1 MKTEFFK
8 MRSGD
13 LIPNIA
19 FGTWQITNEDACRCV
34 NEALEVGYI
43 HIDTANAYENEKGV
57 GEAIRNCGIAREKLF
72 ITTKVPAE
80 MKTYEEAKK
89 SIEESY
95 KNLGLEYIDLLL
107 IHAPK
112 PWDEMHGGSPKKY
125 LAENVE
131 VWKALCEAKANGW
144 VKHIGVSNFNIE
156 DLQNIFNHSN
166 EIPEVNQIR
175 VHVGHVPDQIIDFCN
190 KNGIVVEAY
199 SPNATGRLMKHP
211 TLLKIAQAHNVTP
224 TQAAIRFDLQL
235 GLLPLPKTTHKEY
248 MIQNSSLDFVLTDAE
263 MQELLSIKDDEQNKL
278 P

>member
-1 MKTEFFK
+1 MKTEYMK
-8 MRSGD
+8 LRSGA
-13 LIPNIA
+13 LIPNLA
-19 FGTWQITNEDACRCV
+19 FGTWQISNEDACRCV
-34 NEALEVGYI
+34 TEALEVGYT
-43 HIDTANAYENEKGV
+43 HIDTANAYENEVGV
-57 GEAIRNCGIAREKLF
+57 GKAIKASGIARENLF

-80 MKTYEEAKK
+80 RKCYDCAMK

-95 KNLGLEYIDLLL
+95 KNLGLDYIDLLL

-131 VWKALCEAKANGW
+131 VWKALCEAKKNGW

-156 DLQNIFNHSN
+156 DLQNLFDHST
-166 EIPEVNQIR
+166 EIPEANQIR

-199 SPNATGRLMKHP
+199 SPNATGRLLKHP
-211 TLLKIAQAHNVTP
+211 VLTEIAQAHNVTV
-224 TQAAIRFDLQL
+224 TQAAIKFDMQL
-235 GLLPLPKTTHKEY
+235 GLLPLPKTTHKEF
-248 MIQNSSLDFVLTDAE
+248 MIQNSAMDFALSTEE
-263 MQELLSIKDDEQNKL
+263 MNRLLAIKDDEQNKL

>member
-1 MKTEFFK
+1 MKTDFFK
-8 MRSGD
+8 MRSGA
-13 LIPNIA
+13 LIPNLA
-19 FGTWQITNEDACRCV
+19 FGTWQITNEDAARCV

-57 GEAIRNCGIAREKLF
+57 GEAIRACKIARESLF

-80 MKTYEEAKK
+80 MKTYEDAKK

-131 VWKALCEAKANGW
+131 VWKALCEAKAKGW

-156 DLQNIFNHSN
+156 DLQNLFDHSD

-211 TLLKIAQAHNVTP
+211 TLLKIAQTHNVTP
-224 TQAAIRFDLQL
+224 TQAAIRFDMQL

-248 MIQNSSLDFVLTDAE
+248 MIQNSSLDFTLTEAE
-263 MQELLSIKDDEQNKL
+263 MQELLSIKDDEQNHL

>member
-1 MKTEFFK
+1 
-8 MRSGD
+8 MRSGA
-13 LIPNIA
+13 LIPNLA
-19 FGTWQITNEDACRCV
+19 FGTWQITNEDASRCV

-57 GEAIRNCGIAREKLF
+57 GEAIRSCGISREKLF

-80 MKTYEEAKK
+80 MKTYEDAKK

-95 KNLGLEYIDLLL
+95 RNLGLEYIDLLL

-131 VWKALCEAKANGW
+131 VWKALCEAKAKGW

-156 DLQNIFNHSN
+156 DLQNIFDHSD

-175 VHVGHVPDQIIDFCN
+175 VHVGHVPDQIIEFCN

-211 TLLKIAQAHNVTP
+211 TLTKIAQAHNVTP
-224 TQAAIRFDLQL
+224 TQAAIRFDMQL

-248 MIQNSSLDFVLTDAE
+248 MIQNSSLDFTLTDSE
-263 MQELLSIKDDEQNKL
+263 MQELLGIKDDEQNKL